1 MELTKAE
8 ERVMQ
13 VLWKMEKGFIK
24 DILEDFDDPR
34 PAYTTVA
41 TVVKILQNKGY
52 VAYKEYGK
60 AHQFYPVISKTSYS
74 RKHVNPLFKRYFR
87 GSLKEVV
94 SFFSENNKTHQ
105 GDIDDAIKFL
115 KNLKKKRK

>member
-13 VLWKMEKGFIK
+13 ILWKMEKGFIK
-24 DILEDFDDPR
+24 DILEDFDDPK

-41 TVVKILQNKGY
+41 TVVKILQKKGY
-52 VAYKEYGK
+52 VAYREYGN
-60 AHQFYPVISKTSYS
+60 AHQFYPIISKAGYS
-74 RKHVNPLFKRYFR
+74 RKHINPMFKRYFR

-94 SFFSENNKTHQ
+94 SFFSENNKMHMN
-105 GDIDDAIKFL
+105 DIEDAIKIL
-115 KNLKKKRK
+115 KSLRKKKK

>member
-13 VLWKMEKGFIK
+13 ILWKMEKGFIK
-24 DILEDFDDPR
+24 DILDDFDDPK

-41 TVVKILQNKGY
+41 TVVKILQKKGY
-52 VAYKEYGK
+52 VAYREYGN
-60 AHQFYPVISKTSYS
+60 AHQFYPIISKTGYS
-74 RKHVNPLFKRYFR
+74 KKHVNPVFKRYFR

-94 SFFSENNKTHQ
+94 SFFSENNKMHMN
-105 GDIDDAIKFL
+105 DIEDAIKIL
-115 KNLKKKRK
+115 KSLRKKKK

>member
-24 DILEDFDDPR
+24 DILEDFDDPK

-41 TVVKILQNKGY
+41 TVIKILQKKGY
-52 VAYKEYGK
+52 VSYKEYGK
-60 AHQFYPVISKTSYS
+60 AHQFYPVVSKASYS
-74 RKHVNPLFKRYFR
+74 KKYVNPVFKRYFR
-87 GSLKEVV
+87 SSLRDVV
-94 SFFSENNKTHQ
+94 SFFTENNKVHP
-105 GDIDDAIKFL
+105 GDLDDAIKVL
-115 KNLKKKRK
+115 KNLKKKKK